1 MSYQAERK
9 AWVAEITRR
18 WIEDYESE
26 GKSISVEDVSDLA
39 DLADMIAEFAVP
51 DDRSEQVALCARL
64 GLDPAPPPCPSF
76 ALIYDAAYEGATA
89 LLMAERWE
97 RGK

>member
-1 MSYQAERK
+1 MSYQDERK

-26 GKSISVEDVSDLA
+26 GKSISVEDVS

-76 ALIYDAAYEGATA
+76 ALIYDIARTETMA
-89 LLMAERWE
+89 LLMAEREE